1 VLSDQLGR
9 FASRDFTSSLVSN
22 GVFRLLIAVP
32 FGYSIQTFANPAF
45 GIPLAFLIGAFP
57 TNSLFTIARRLV
69 GQKLNLGEEAADG
82 KLQLE
87 SLQDITRT
95 NAERFLDEGVSTIAE
110 LAWIDPIDLS
120 IRANRDFNYVV
131 DCIFPSGERKR
142 WMLSWTFLAG
152 LPT

>member
-32 FGYSIQTFANPAF
+32 FGYSIQSFANKDF
-45 GIPLAFLIGAFP
+45 GIPPAFLIGAFP

-82 KLQLE
+82 KLQLG
-87 SLQDITRT
+87 SQQDITCT
-95 NAERFLDEGVSTIAE
+95 NAERFLDEGSPPLPNWPGSTPSTCPSA
-110 LAWIDPIDLS
+110 PIETSTTLS
-120 IRANRDFNYVV
+120 TA
-131 DCIFPSGERKR
+131 
-142 WMLSWTFLAG
+142 
-152 LPT
+152 